1 MAATK
6 KGSAKTVPVRR
17 KAAPTLSK
25 LKRAPLS
32 LALGVKS
39 WLALRVHLPNRPFSY
54 RETPEDLAHL
64 RQLLTTCALPH
75 LSPTLP
81 SQRHILNL
89 ACGRSDETGLLTEL
103 FSHPA
108 GETRFTGIDIRAA
121 ELDEASAR
129 WKENSNQRL
138 KADFLALDASKLPL
152 LREIPQPTH
161 LAFFRHQ
168 NFWNGPRLWTALFD
182 HALHQLHAEGLLV
195 ITSYFDKEHLLALS
209 ALESLGAHRLA
220 TVRNPHSR
228 PVIQTPGKSVDRHA
242 AVFSLRPPAKETE
255 RSILLT

>member
-1 MAATK
+1 M
-6 KGSAKTVPVRR
+6 
-17 KAAPTLSK
+17 
-25 LKRAPLS
+25 
-32 LALGVKS
+32 
-39 WLALRVHLPNRPFSY
+39 HLPNRPFSY
-54 RETPEDLAHL
+54 RETPEDLACL
-64 RQLLTTCALPH
+64 RQLLKTCALPH
-75 LSPTLP
+75 LSPQLP

-103 FSHPA
+103 FSHPT

-129 WKENSNQRL
+129 WSDQSNQRL

-182 HALHQLHAEGLLV
+182 NALHQLHPDGLMI

-209 ALESLGAHRLA
+209 ALESLGAYRLA
-220 TVRNPHSR
+220 TVKNPRSR
-228 PVIQTPGKSVDRHA
+228 PVRPTPGKSVDRHA
-242 AVFSLRPPAKETE
+242 AVFSLRPPQKSTGS
-255 RSILLT
+255 SILLG